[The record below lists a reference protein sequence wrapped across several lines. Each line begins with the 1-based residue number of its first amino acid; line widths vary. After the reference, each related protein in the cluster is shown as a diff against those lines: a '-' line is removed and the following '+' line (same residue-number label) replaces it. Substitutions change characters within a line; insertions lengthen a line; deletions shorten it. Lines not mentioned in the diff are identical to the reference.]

1 MIASTVTMSD
11 VTEWL
16 LQRGRNIFNMRKAN
30 RLRLSSAREV
40 ESDSFFPKLPCIAP
54 SSNMVCLDCSSSA
67 TYRSEMMWNSKGRQ
81 ILEEI
86 TREVRREMRLKSK
99 GAVDQRAREKQK
111 KDSYEFRRYLKAQR
125 KRLECEAV
133 ENDTSCAENIT
144 LDPTI
149 TQVDGTASANSCSF
163 EYKPW
168 PSYTEPGCGVKTE
181 LSSLCQNLVVA
192 VTKRSI
198 VSAHSP
204 QPFNE
209 GCTSNASSVLGTCG
223 SLIEDS
229 DSFQSISWQLSEI
242 QQTLLE
248 EHFKGTITS
257 EELQVIMRDV
267 VVTVVEEVNS
277 ILIPAIMAFEYE
289 RLMSR
294 SSDTPTTTRSTL
306 SSSEYYRPFSGSLS
320 SSTPQRLIGAALP
333 VPEENRNATSLEKP
347 EIPLSPLKS
356 SENEP
361 PPVSCTLPLESSRAS
376 LLVKVEGLLQDV
388 IKATV
393 NQGDRKDESKSNNL
407 NMEERGEVESKG
419 VEAASRGIKKAIP
432 LEELYQVAATSERAI
447 REKEVIG
454 DIIPK
459 AHGVDTSVDALSD
472 TKEEDVA
479 SVEDRKDVMAAP
491 EVKTSVCVLPD
502 TKKKKEETVADWR
515 TNHKQEAEAE
525 GSLDTEAKRT
535 EALEVNPRDKEATIE
550 VNTDKPP
557 VTAERDFRSDS
568 ITKAEMS
575 SCTAGGVEFQLDE
588 EDGGKPHK
596 GLFKSLAR
604 IMTLSSDQVDEILE
618 KVIDVLIEERHVVLF
633 PEDSPANS
641 PSLTTSS
648 PESRPVSGPLCCV
661 SVGQEPHLQCPGED
675 FDPPGKLL
683 GGRSGSLFLDPQL
696 SQEKVSYA
704 EILPYANRIINVLM
718 HEMHNDNNLC
728 EPVGGLKE
736 NPLLQRNVMLPSV
749 HSTRSKESASEIPV
763 LRVLKK
769 ADLRSLLAAN
779 PNSIRVTLWILQT
792 IQRRHGWMGH
802 ENISGKQ
809 PKESRLLCEVIQI
822 LVGKIRQKYA
832 ATLTTGDPM
841 APTLTDVL
849 RANSSCVNPP
859 ESFKVKLQEA
869 TVGPIS
875 AILENMSADIVR
887 PKSGLVGNNKWSP
900 NTSIKSVSL
909 TNMQSRTLT
918 SAVATDISSSVVQ
931 KLAEASGSSN
941 TNSSMTNL
949 RDFVR
954 AMSINSTKPLQEAP
968 QEPRIDQA
976 YKEVLE
982 MVVSKLR
989 TFVTQGQSHK
999 PRQYL
1004 AETMAESCLEVECV
1018 ILQIL
1023 QTLGNNQTA
1032 VADGDKQA
1040 VEHLA
1045 TALSNAMFK
1054 HAREARSPQKVK
1066 HARPNPT
1073 AQVTSSFNSCSSVT
1087 DSITETV
1094 TADIPVERPQ
1104 TNSLKATPPQKTKDV
1119 YLPKISERD
1128 IAKVSGLGLQNL
1140 RVNRVHLTPNPDPEA
1155 TFTGKGQT
1163 SDANTRGPLKARLS
1177 KSSLNLLQMTVETFA
1192 RKLMTERMVLPG
1204 VTTSQLVTKE
1214 CPQHNIKWDQL
1225 MDTLYSK
1232 TQVPT
1237 PPSRPPA
1244 TSSQRVP
1251 HQHEDYLE
1259 SRKKGPPLSPLQP
1272 AKRVASSMAFDVPR
1286 SSRKTTHPVMSSDSP
1301 LREPLTFCSRSTATL
1316 SNTSQLTKELM
1327 HDLMHRLLMEDF
1339 PDPSCA
1345 GKISPL

>member
-1 MIASTVTMSD
+1 M
-11 VTEWL
+11 
-16 LQRGRNIFNMRKAN
+16 
-30 RLRLSSAREV
+30 
-40 ESDSFFPKLPCIAP
+40 
-54 SSNMVCLDCSSSA
+54 
-67 TYRSEMMWNSKGRQ
+67 
-81 ILEEI
+81 
-86 TREVRREMRLKSK
+86 
-99 GAVDQRAREKQK
+99 
-111 KDSYEFRRYLKAQR
+111 
-125 KRLECEAV
+125 
-133 ENDTSCAENIT
+133 
-144 LDPTI
+144 
-149 TQVDGTASANSCSF
+149 
-163 EYKPW
+163 
-168 PSYTEPGCGVKTE
+168 
-181 LSSLCQNLVVA
+181 
-192 VTKRSI
+192 
-198 VSAHSP
+198 
-204 QPFNE
+204 
-209 GCTSNASSVLGTCG
+209 SSVLFCVVVASPPFDYDLDPSFRSNVARTLFIETLTTQTCR
-223 SLIEDS
+223 
-229 DSFQSISWQLSEI
+229 FPPTQ
-242 QQTLLE
+242 
-248 EHFKGTITS
+248 ITS
-257 EELQVIMRDV
+257 EELQMIMRDV

-277 ILIPAIMAFEYE
+277 ILIPAIMAFESE

-320 SSTPQRLIGAALP
+320 SSTPQRLIGSAALP

-347 EIPLSPLKS
+347 EIPLSPLMS

-407 NMEERGEVESKG
+407 NMEERGEVESRS
-419 VEAASRGIKKAIP
+419 VEAASRGINKDIP
-432 LEELYQVAATSERAI
+432 LEDLYQVAASSERA
-447 REKEVIG
+447 IG

-459 AHGVDTSVDALSD
+459 VEAYGVDTSVDALSD

-479 SVEDRKDVMAAP
+479 SVEDRKEVMAAQ
-491 EVKTSVCVLPD
+491 EVNTSVYVLPD
-502 TKKKKEETVADWR
+502 TKEKKEKTVADCK
-515 TNHKQEAEAE
+515 TKHKQEAKAE
-525 GSLDTEAKRT
+525 GSLDTEAKLT
-535 EALEVNPRDKEATIE
+535 EALEVNPLDKEATIE
-550 VNTDKPP
+550 MNIHEPS
-557 VTAERDFRSDS
+557 VTAEREFRSDL
-568 ITKAEMS
+568 ITQAELS
-575 SCTAGGVEFQLDE
+575 SCTAGGLEFQLDE

-596 GLFKSLAR
+596 GQFKSLAR

-641 PSLTTSS
+641 PSLTTTS

-661 SVGQEPHLQCPGED
+661 SVGPEPHLQGPGED

-704 EILPYANRIINVLM
+704 EILPYANRIINVLV
-718 HEMHNDNNLC
+718 HEIHNDNNLG

-736 NPLLQRNVMLPSV
+736 NTLLRRNVMLPSV
-749 HSTRSKESASEIPV
+749 HSARSKESVSEIPV

-809 PKESRLLCEVIQI
+809 PMESRLLCEVIQI

-841 APTLTDVL
+841 APTQTDVL
-849 RANSSCVNPP
+849 RANSSCVNPHD
-859 ESFKVKLQEA
+859 SFKVKLQEA

-875 AILENMSADIVR
+875 AILENVSADIVR
-887 PKSGLVGNNKWSP
+887 PTSGLVGNNKWSP
-900 NTSIKSVSL
+900 NTSTKSVSL
-909 TNMQSRTLT
+909 TNMRSRTLT

-941 TNSSMTNL
+941 TNISMTNL
-949 RDFVR
+949 RHFVR
-954 AMSINSTKPLQEAP
+954 AMSIDSTKPLQEAP
-968 QEPRIDQA
+968 QEARIDQA

-999 PRQYL
+999 PRQHL
-1004 AETMAESCLEVECV
+1004 AETMAESCLEVECG

-1023 QTLGNNQTA
+1023 QTLSNNQTA
-1032 VADGDKQA
+1032 VDDGDKQA

-1054 HAREARSPQKVK
+1054 HSREACSPQEKVK

-1073 AQVTSSFNSCSSVT
+1073 AQVTSSFNSCLSVT

-1094 TADIPVERPQ
+1094 TADIPIERSQ
-1104 TNSLKATPPQKTKDV
+1104 TNSLKASPPQKTKDV

-1128 IAKVSGLGLQNL
+1128 IAKVSGLGLKNL
-1140 RVNRVHLTPNPDPEA
+1140 RVNRVPLTPNADPEV

-1192 RKLMTERMVLPG
+1192 RKLMSERVVLPG
-1204 VTTSQLVTKE
+1204 VTTTSQLVTKE
-1214 CPQHNIKWDQL
+1214 CPEHIIKRDQL
-1225 MDTLYSK
+1225 MDTLCELI
-1232 TQVPT
+1232 P
-1237 PPSRPPA
+1237 
-1244 TSSQRVP
+1244 
-1251 HQHEDYLE
+1251 
-1259 SRKKGPPLSPLQP
+1259 RK
-1272 AKRVASSMAFDVPR
+1272 
-1286 SSRKTTHPVMSSDSP
+1286 
-1301 LREPLTFCSRSTATL
+1301 
-1316 SNTSQLTKELM
+1316 
-1327 HDLMHRLLMEDF
+1327 F
-1339 PDPSCA
+1339 P
-1345 GKISPL
+1345 